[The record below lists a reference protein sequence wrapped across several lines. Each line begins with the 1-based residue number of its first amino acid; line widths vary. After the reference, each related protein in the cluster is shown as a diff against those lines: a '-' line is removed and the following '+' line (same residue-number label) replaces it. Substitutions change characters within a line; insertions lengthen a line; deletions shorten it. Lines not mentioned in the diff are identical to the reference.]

1 MDNQTRSRDEIQYL
15 YFSYTK
21 LPWLYPL
28 AVGFLCAVDV
38 LLLALYYQYTYIE
51 EQQMMFIPLLIA
63 HILLSILLFWLRKA
77 SSPQT
82 RNISPMLFLLM
93 PGIGAL
99 LYAAAYITLYI
110 LGSNTVQ
117 LGLKH
122 EYSKDDISYEK
133 SVSIDFNQVN
143 KLMDMSGVF
152 SYASAINKKE
162 AIVDLLSSDVA
173 RNCRMLQKGLL
184 DDDVE
189 VVHYTAST
197 LNYLENRFEKAIRE
211 ARDTAAAELTLE
223 HLDQLVLLYENYID
237 SGLLDDDIKP
247 MYHRK
252 VIEVLELELKEFGST
267 VHVARLLA
275 QAYLRQGRHQE
286 AVTLLLAA
294 VESYPDDMDLKFT
307 LMRYYYEKGDLL
319 AVQQTAEQ
327 IDSSDVTL
335 TKDQQRLIA
344 FWLFKEGPAGE
355 RAETAAL

>member
-1 MDNQTRSRDEIQYL
+1 M
-15 YFSYTK
+15 
-21 LPWLYPL
+21 
-28 AVGFLCAVDV
+28 
-38 LLLALYYQYTYIE
+38 
-51 EQQMMFIPLLIA
+51 
-63 HILLSILLFWLRKA
+63 
-77 SSPQT
+77 
-82 RNISPMLFLLM
+82 
-93 PGIGAL
+93 
-99 LYAAAYITLYI
+99 
-110 LGSNTVQ
+110 
-117 LGLKH
+117 
-122 EYSKDDISYEK
+122 
-133 SVSIDFNQVN
+133 SIDFNQVN

-211 ARDTAAAELTLE
+211 ARDAAAAELTLE

-275 QAYLRQGRHQE
+275 QAYLRQGKHQE

-294 VESYPDDMDLKFT
+294 VESYPDDMDLRFT

-335 TKDQQRLIA
+335 TKEQQRLIA
-344 FWLFKEGPAGE
+344 FWLFKEEPAGE